1 MRNQLAVMALI
12 GILVAGA
19 QGATKKAAAAPLDGQ
34 SSIVIVFKDGHQQ
47 SFSMLD
53 IARIEFQAVPASAP
67 AAASGNA
74 AAIAPGRDHFLGKW
88 EVGEGGGGHF
98 FITLK
103 ADGEAEKT
111 IGAHHGTW
119 VVVDQEARITWD
131 DGWHDA
137 IRKVGTKHE
146 KFAYGPGKSFSDT
159 PANVTDARMTSPKPI

>member
-1 MRNQLAVMALI
+1 MRNQLAVVAFV
-12 GILVAGA
+12 GILAAGVH
-19 QGATKKAAAAPLDGQ
+19 GAAKKAASTPLDGQ
-34 SSIVIVFKDGHQQ
+34 SSIVIIFKDGHQQ

-53 IARIEFQAVPASAP
+53 ISRIEFQAV
-67 AAASGNA
+67 AAASSTA
-74 AAIAPGRDHFLGKW
+74 SVPAIVPGRDHFLGKW
-88 EVGEGGGGHF
+88 EVGEGNGSHF
-98 FITLK
+98 MITLK

-146 KFAYGPGKSFSDT
+146 KFAYEPGKSFSDT
-159 PANVTDARMTSPKPI
+159 PANVTNARMASPKPI